1 MATFKEML
9 RASMKSKDTEEWLD
23 VYFTRPVGL
32 VFTLLWRRL
41 GVHPTVITIL
51 GMLLG
56 AAAGWMFWHKELEY
70 NIYGII
76 LMMLSN
82 FCDSTDGQLARLT
95 GKKTLVGR
103 VLDGFSADVT
113 FFCVYFALACR
124 MMGEN
129 IPGTDIIWGIW
140 IWVMAFMAGIMSH
153 SPQCLLSDY
162 YRQIHLYF
170 LLGKE
175 GSELDK
181 SEEQWRLYREQ
192 PKGALFFRAFY
203 YNYAKYCATQERRTP
218 YFQRMML
225 EARRFF
231 SSPLAMNKD
240 LKEEFLAGSR
250 PLMKYTNL
258 LTFNMRAIAL
268 YIAAVIDMPWLYL
281 MFEITV
287 MNIMY
292 VYMHHEH
299 EKLCRRITLKIMAME
314 TESVEATIRK
324 LQKEQQEKNE
334 ENG

>member
-23 VYFTRPVGL
+23 VYFTRPIGL

-70 NIYGII
+70 NIGGVI

-113 FFCVYFALACR
+113 FFCIYFALAVR
-124 MMGEN
+124 MMTEYM
-129 IPGTDIIWGIW
+129 PGTTTIWGIW
-140 IWVMAFMAGIMSH
+140 IWVLAFMAGIMSH

-162 YRQIHLYF
+162 YRQIHLFF
-170 LLGKE
+170 LKGKE
-175 GSELDK
+175 GSELDN
-181 SEEQWRLYREQ
+181 SAEQWAIYRSL
-192 PKGALFFRAFY
+192 PKGSLFFRAFY
-203 YNYAKYCATQERRTP
+203 FNYAKYCATQERRSRNFQSMYHAASEKYGTP
-218 YFQRMML
+218 LNMPT
-225 EARRFF
+225 E
-231 SSPLAMNKD
+231 

-268 YIAAVIDMPWLYL
+268 YITALINMPWLYL
-281 MFEITV
+281 IFEITV
-287 MNIMY
+287 MNMML

-299 EKLCRRITLKIMAME
+299 EALCKRITSKILA
-314 TESVEATIRK
+314 A
-324 LQKEQQEKNE
+324 
-334 ENG
+334 